1 MPARS
6 PRNCLPTRCGFS
18 TRTRL
23 VDAFDGRAC
32 DDNSTQ
38 PAVVAPECGAFQG
51 SQAKY
56 SSDGQHHTSLKGS
69 LRIRGHLD
77 PAWTV
82 WFDDLTLNQND
93 DGTTELVGPLSDQS
107 ALYGLLARLRDLRA
121 TLLLVEQLPASGAE
135 PIRAMSRILNSPIS

>member
-1 MPARS
+1 M
-6 PRNCLPTRCGFS
+6 
-18 TRTRL
+18 
-23 VDAFDGRAC
+23 
-32 DDNSTQ
+32 
-38 PAVVAPECGAFQG
+38 AVVIDHSRALTAVPVIVFERGGRQER
-51 SQAKY
+51 
-56 SSDGQHHTSLKGS
+56 SSG

-82 WFDDLTLNQND
+82 WFDDLTLTQND

-107 ALYGLLARLRDLRA
+107 ALYGLLARLRDLGA